1 MSLLLQALQK
11 AAKNRESSAPAPA
24 AEAAPSPPPL
34 QPEPIELTP
43 SPSFSLE
50 SAPTQEIPSEP
61 ELAIEEED
69 IFEPEELAA
78 SPLLEPQAERFEPF
92 ASSAPESARAASILR
107 ATETPTTGR
116 LDWIRDH
123 PVHTFAALAGVF
135 MVFYGVYVYLQL
147 FHPALLRGDFLSKP
161 FAAQTPPPLAQPIKP
176 PPAPMVAA
184 TPPEPAPAL
193 QTPPGPTS
201 AAASPVAGA
210 TTAAPSAGPMT
221 GTPAASKSAPTGPVT
236 ATPTP
241 PLKPAAAPTV
251 AQATPRAPG
260 TSGRQ
265 RAQLRASAAS
275 SSAGLEDNLARKE
288 PEPNGAPVSLTMTH
302 AYQALQDGKLDQAEA
317 LYREVIQSD
326 AQNIDAM
333 LGLAAI
339 AAQRGNSQQ
348 AIGFYER
355 ALELEPRNP
364 VAQAGLIGIIGQADP
379 QTSETRLKQLIARE
393 PSAFLYFNLGNLYA
407 RQDQW
412 ASAQGA
418 YFQAYQMQPDN
429 PDYAYNLA
437 IGLEHLNQPKLA
449 LSYYRKAVELSFQK
463 GRANF
468 DQKRVIERIGQ
479 LSARVD

>member
-11 AAKNRESSAPAPA
+11 AAKNRESSAPAPTV
-24 AEAAPSPPPL
+24 EPSPRPPS
-34 QPEPIELTP
+34 EPIEL
-43 SPSFSLE
+43 SPSSLGTE
-50 SAPTQEIPSEP
+50 ALPAEAALSEP

-78 SPLLEPQAERFEPF
+78 QLEPQAERFEPF
-92 ASSAPESARAASILR
+92 ASAAPDSARAASILR
-107 ATETPTTGR
+107 ATETPTAGR
-116 LDWIRDH
+116 LDWVRDH

-135 MVFYGVYVYLQL
+135 MVFYGIYVYLQL

-161 FAAQTPPPLAQPIKP
+161 FAAQTPPPLTQPITP
-176 PPAPMVAA
+176 PPAAAA
-184 TPPEPAPAL
+184 TPPAPAPVTP
-193 QTPPGPTS
+193 TPPGPAATAAGPAGGAPLTTPVATPPAPASKPAPAGPAAAPAQTAPIKPSAPTLAQTSPRPPGASARPRAQPRAS
-201 AAASPVAGA
+201 AAAS
-210 TTAAPSAGPMT
+210 SA
-221 GTPAASKSAPTGPVT
+221 SV
-236 ATPTP
+236 
-241 PLKPAAAPTV
+241 
-251 AQATPRAPG
+251 
-260 TSGRQ
+260 
-265 RAQLRASAAS
+265 
-275 SSAGLEDNLARKE
+275 EDNLARKE
-288 PEPNGAPVSLTMTH
+288 ADPAGEPVSANMTK
-302 AYQALQDGKLDQAEA
+302 AYQALQDGNLDRAEA

-355 ALELEPRNP
+355 ALEADPRNP
-364 VAQAGLIGIIGQADP
+364 VAQAGLIAIIGQADP
-379 QTSETRLKQLIARE
+379 QASQTRLKQLIAHE
-393 PSAFLYFNLGNLYA
+393 PSAFLYFNLGNVYA
-407 RQDQW
+407 KQDQW

-449 LSYYRKAVELSFQK
+449 LTYYRKAVELSFQK
-463 GRANF
+463 GHANF